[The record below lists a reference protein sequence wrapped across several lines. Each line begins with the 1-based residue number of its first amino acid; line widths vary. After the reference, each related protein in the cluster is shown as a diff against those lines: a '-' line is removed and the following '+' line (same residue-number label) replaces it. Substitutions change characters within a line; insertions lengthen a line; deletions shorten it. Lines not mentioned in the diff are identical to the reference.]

1 MAGVLLPRP
10 PEESEGLFGGNNK
23 KWPAKVQATGPQWSS
38 PNHQEVFRQRFRQFC
53 YKETP
58 GPREA
63 LSQLWVFC
71 CEWLRPEIR
80 TKEQM
85 LDLVVLEQFLTILPE
100 ELQAWVREHH
110 PESGE
115 QAVAVLEDLEK
126 ELDEP
131 GQQVEKGPVLSAGM
145 VGRGHQADPLWALGI
160 MYTVGPSDAQTSL
173 LVLRFQPRPVHRK
186 CFLRHRCLWIQL
198 RKQHISSFN
207 PWRSSLRVNLR
218 TLNTNRTVVSV
229 DTWGIWLPWRP

>member
-1 MAGVLLPRP
+1 MAAAFLPRA
-10 PEESEGLFGGNNK
+10 PEESEGLFGVNNK
-23 KWPAKVQATGPQWSS
+23 KWPAKVRGSGSQWNS
-38 PNHQEVFRQRFRQFC
+38 PNNQEVFRQRFRQFC

-80 TKEQM
+80 TKEQI
-85 LDLVVLEQFLTILPE
+85 LELLVLEQFLTILPA

-131 GQQVEKGPVLSAGM
+131 GQQV
-145 VGRGHQADPLWALGI
+145 
-160 MYTVGPSDAQTSL
+160 T
-173 LVLRFQPRPVHRK
+173 
-186 CFLRHRCLWIQL
+186 
-198 RKQHISSFN
+198 
-207 PWRSSLRVNLR
+207 
-218 TLNTNRTVVSV
+218 
-229 DTWGIWLPWRP
+229 

>member
-131 GQQVEKGPVLSAGM
+131 GQQVSTQTCAQEVLSETS
-145 VGRGHQADPLWALGI
+145 VPLDPAKEATYL
-160 MYTVGPSDAQTSL
+160 
-173 LVLRFQPRPVHRK
+173 QPQPME
-186 CFLRHRCLWIQL
+186 IQL
-198 RKQHISSFN
+198 KGESQDPQHQQ
-207 PWRSSLRVNLR
+207 
-218 TLNTNRTVVSV
+218 
-229 DTWGIWLPWRP
+229 DCG